1 MKLRPSRAVPH
12 DARVVSSGQVLRT
25 ALGLSVVTQTPFK
38 IDKIRAGRKKPGLQ
52 RQHLTAVQ
60 AAARVGC
67 AHMDGAEIGS
77 TSLTFDP
84 KACNGGSYEFAIG
97 SAGSTTLV
105 LQTVLPA
112 LWAAAE
118 PSIVTISGGTH
129 NPMAPPFDKAFI
141 KSVEPGRH
149 RKSK

>member
-1 MKLRPSRAVPH
+1 MLRI
-12 DARVVSSGQVLRT
+12 DGTIGEGGGQVLRT
-25 ALGLSVVTQTPFK
+25 ALALSVVTQTPFA

-67 AHMDGAEIGS
+67 AQVEGAELS
-77 TSLTFDP
+77 ALSLIFNP
-84 KACNGGSYEFAIG
+84 KAINAGTYEFAIG

-112 LWAAAE
+112 LWTADAA
-118 PSIVTISGGTH
+118 STVTITGGTH
-129 NPMAPPFDKAFI
+129 NPMAPPLDFVKRSFQL
-141 KSVEPGRH
+141 
-149 RKSK
+149 